1 MGKSKSSKI
10 WGKLTGRRSHRA
22 KTVKTVDVMTQ
33 VKCAIRNP
41 AAAVFGGVLGGVVP
55 WFARELAHSELGRAW
70 GNNRP
75 LAGLEI
81 VVIAGCCL
89 FSMFTVYKFGC
100 AAFGDAR
107 KAAWYVA
114 ALEGVMLVSHGRTSE
129 IALAML
135 IAINAIANGCVI
147 ALARDATL
155 RRQEADARR
164 QATRQA
170 TRDRQRNARTSSQR
184 GERQVA
190 AREDERVSSDN
201 RSSAPAAP
209 HALVVWTSRQ
219 HADVHNGV
227 MDAEFVESNL
237 LS

>member
-1 MGKSKSSKI
+1 MGKSNI
-10 WGKLTGRRSHRA
+10 WGKLTGRRAHRA

-33 VKCAIRNP
+33 VQSAVRNP

-70 GNNRP
+70 VNNRP

-100 AAFGDAR
+100 AAFDDAR

-147 ALARDATL
+147 ALARDATI

-170 TRDRQRNARTSSQR
+170 TLDRQRAVRETSQR
-184 GERQVA
+184 GERQAA
-190 AREDERVSSDN
+190 AREDDRVTSYD
-201 RSSAPAAP
+201 RSAAPAVP
-209 HALVVWTSRQ
+209 QALVVWASSR
-219 HADVHNGV
+219 HASSRNDS

>member
-1 MGKSKSSKI
+1 MGKQRKI
-10 WGKLTGRRSHRA
+10 WGKLTGRRSRRA
-22 KTVKTVDVMTQ
+22 KTAKIVDVMTQ

-41 AAAVFGGVLGGVVP
+41 AAAVFGGALGGVVP

-70 GNNRP
+70 AHNGL

-135 IAINAIANGCVI
+135 IGINAIANGCVI

-155 RRQEADARR
+155 RRQEADSRR

-170 TRDRQRNARTSSQR
+170 TRDRQRSTRVTSPRSEMQP
-184 GERQVA
+184 A
-190 AREDERVSSDN
+190 TREAD
-201 RSSAPAAP
+201 RSTAPAAP
-209 HALVVWTSRQ
+209 HSLVVWASSRR
-219 HADVHNGV
+219 ADTRDAI
-227 MDAEFVESNL
+227 MDAELVESNL